1 MAAVPHS
8 TRFHAMVHSLCP
20 QCRIGKVFT
29 GRVYSFRQQRTND
42 ICPHCGLR
50 FEIEPG
56 YFYAAMYVSY
66 GLVVGQVIAI
76 TLITFLLT
84 ASESPWL
91 YTAVLILSIILL
103 APFNFRYSRLILLHY
118 LTPRVKFNPKYEAQL
133 AEENADLCLTKPV
146 QHSTHLK

>member
-1 MAAVPHS
+1 MAAKQVS
-8 TRFHAMVHSLCP
+8 RFYAMSHSLCP

-29 GRVYSFRQQRTND
+29 GKVYSFRKQRTND

-66 GLVVGQVIAI
+66 GMVVGQVVAL
-76 TLITFLLT
+76 TLITFILT

-91 YTAVLILSIILL
+91 YTAVLILAIVLL

-118 LTPRVKFNPKYEAQL
+118 LTPKVKFNPKYLDQL
-133 AEENADLCLTKPV
+133 TDGKP
-146 QHSTHLK
+146 SRNDN

>member
-1 MAAVPHS
+1 MAATHTSRFSAVMHS
-8 TRFHAMVHSLCP
+8 RCP

-29 GRVYSFRQQRTND
+29 GSTYNFRKQRIHE

-66 GLVVGQVIAI
+66 AMAVLEVLATAI
-76 TLITFLLT
+76 VTYLIT

-91 YTAVLILSIILL
+91 YTGVLMIMIILL
-103 APFNFRYSRLILLHY
+103 APFNFRYSRLLLLHY
-118 LTPRVKFNPKYEAQL
+118 LTPRVKYKSKYQEQL
-133 AEENADLCLTKPV
+133 
-146 QHSTHLK
+146 